1 MQATIDDVKKVFD
14 ENSCQRQLA
23 RCDQLA
29 ARVKIFA
36 HDYVNAK
43 LLLTGANRRLVNTGC
58 SGGMQ
63 IMLTYAGVC

>member
-23 RCDQLA
+23 RCDQLV

-63 IMLTYAGVC
+63 IMLTNADEC